1 MIIVGAL
8 FSLLVPIATV
18 VLIVVVIRRLT
29 GREDGFGIDGD
40 VIRRFFQYALL
51 LGLFGVA
58 GGGLATLLGGVTAG
72 AELARAGGADLA
84 RGLTFTIIGLPLY
97 LGLAAWSRR
106 RIGDDP
112 AEAGS
117 FGLAFYVTVATLV
130 SLVVSMVALYD
141 LLAWLLGVDTDDGR
155 SVSRLIVWGAMW
167 AVHRLVERR
176 IVPDA
181 NTRVH
186 HLLGSAIGLGV
197 LFTGLAWLL
206 IELLDAMF
214 AFSGEAFVN
223 GGAATFLEPAIVAA
237 VGALIWFVYWI
248 RQAAGEDQSP
258 LWVSYVLLVGVGGG
272 LVTAIVAASTV
283 VFDLLVWLVGDPATD
298 TAAQHFEDLPAAIA
312 VVIVGIAVWWYH
324 HAVLDS
330 TGPDER
336 TEVRRVYEYLM
347 AGVGLLAAAAG
358 LTTVLVAFVEAI
370 TGRPDLEVG
379 LSATNTLLAAAT
391 MLLVGGPLW
400 GLYWG
405 RIQRAE
411 TAMPEIE
418 QESLTRRIYLFV
430 LFGLGGVA
438 AVIALLTGVFLF
450 FEDLFEGRFG
460 SETLRDVRFALGAL
474 TTTGAIAAYHWSV
487 YRSDQQRAPSVPR
500 GPRYV
505 LLVGPA
511 DADITKTVGERTG
524 GRVQAWPR
532 RDGQGGP
539 WSPDEVMESLAEVD
553 DGEAVVVIADEHGL
567 TAIPVDRG

>member
-1 MIIVGAL
+1 MIIIGAL
-8 FSLLVPIATV
+8 LSLLVPIAAV

-29 GREDGFGIDGD
+29 GREDGFSIDGD

-72 AELARAGGADLA
+72 AEVARVGGADLA
-84 RGLTFTIIGLPLY
+84 RGLTFTIVGLPLY

-106 RIGDDP
+106 RIADDP
-112 AEAGS
+112 AEATS
-117 FGLAFYVTVATLV
+117 FGLAFYVTAATLV
-130 SLVVSMVALYD
+130 SLVVSMIALYD
-141 LLAWLLGVDTDDGR
+141 LLAWLLGVEASDER
-155 SVSRLIVWGAMW
+155 SLSRLVVWGSMW
-167 AVHRLVERR
+167 VAHRWVERR

-197 LFTGLAWLL
+197 LSSGLASLL
-206 IELLDAMF
+206 IELLDALF
-214 AFSGEAFVN
+214 AFSGAAFVN
-223 GGAATFLEPAIVAA
+223 GGAATFVDPAIVVG
-237 VGALIWFVYWI
+237 VGAVTWFVYWV
-248 RQAAGEDQSP
+248 RQAAGEDRSP
-258 LWVSYVLLVGVGGG
+258 LWVAYVLLVGVGGG
-272 LVTAIVAASTV
+272 LVTAIVSASTV
-283 VFDLLVWLVGDPATD
+283 VFDLLVWLAGDPAAD
-298 TAAQHFEDLPAAIA
+298 TAAEHFEDLPAAIA

-324 HAVLDS
+324 HAVLDA

-370 TGRPDLEVG
+370 TGSADLAVG

-391 MLLVGGPLW
+391 LLLVGGPLW

-438 AVIALLTGVFLF
+438 AVVALLTGVFLF

-460 SETLRDVRFALGAL
+460 SETVRDVRFALGTLAI
-474 TTTGAIAAYHWSV
+474 TGAIAAYHWSV
-487 YRSDQQRAPSVPR
+487 YRNDQQRAPSVR
-500 GPRYV
+500 VGPPYV
-505 LLVGPA
+505 LLVGVA
-511 DADITKTVGERTG
+511 DADIAKAVAERTG
-524 GRVQAWPR
+524 GRVQSWPR
-532 RDGQGGP
+532 RDGRGRP
-539 WSPDEVMESLAEVD
+539 WSSDEVMESLAEATAD
-553 DGEAVVVIADEHGL
+553 EAVVVVADEHGL
-567 TAIPVDRG
+567 TAISVDRS